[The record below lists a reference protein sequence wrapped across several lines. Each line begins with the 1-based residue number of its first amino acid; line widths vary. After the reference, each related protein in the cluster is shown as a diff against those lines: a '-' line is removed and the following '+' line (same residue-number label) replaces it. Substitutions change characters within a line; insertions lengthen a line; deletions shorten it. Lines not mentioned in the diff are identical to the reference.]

1 VKLHVRMEFLKSLK
15 SERLTQLGRFR
26 TDEDLVDVKADSLTD
41 EQLDKIFKLAK
52 AKPDLNGSRGLVM
65 KITSYR
71 NVRAAPTGK
80 SIGRLEILATALRA
94 YIEPSPNKWLF
105 HEEKD
110 GNAVPYFVKEI
121 EFFKGARSNTPST
134 RISLN
139 SVCRR
144 EEDSTTC
151 TFHQDD
157 LGKDVI
163 SLLHDKGWYLETP
176 SAVARYFE
184 DIEIYKKYVPM
195 TGIQFRAIGKGI
207 PLEGY
212 GYNTRSMERD
222 GIAATVVIDDLHQDG
237 ASSRSSGDTSG
248 STTSSKFWGKIAPD
262 DGEDDEDD
270 SDEEDAQT
278 VVTPVQ
284 PYLKVFDLQRHEFVL
299 IHVRNL
305 SPYTYD
311 KAAIAKLV
319 LPEDVKSLVQ
329 ILVQGSS
336 EIMDDIIQGK
346 TGGTIVI
353 ATGPPG
359 TGKTLTAEVFAE
371 EIEKPLY
378 VVQCSQLGTNEN
390 NVEKEL
396 QHVLDRAS
404 RWRAILLI
412 DEADV
417 YVHERGDSIQQNAI
431 VGVFLRVLE
440 HYRGVLFLTSNRST
454 VIDDAVMS
462 RATAWIRYDYPN
474 QENLAKIWQVL
485 SKQYKAE
492 LSDQL
497 IGQLV
502 REFPKVSGRN
512 VKNLLKLAKMLA
524 KSRKNPEVDLALF
537 KYVSGFLDLRL
548 EEVK

>member
-1 VKLHVRMEFLKSLK
+1 MEFLKSLK
-15 SERLTQLGRFR
+15 SERLNGLGRFR

-41 EQLDKIFKLAK
+41 DQLDKIFKLAK

-121 EFFKGARSNTPST
+121 EFSKGGRNSPPST
-134 RISLN
+134 RIELE

-144 EEDSTTC
+144 ERDSEHV
-151 TFHQDD
+151 TFRQED
-157 LGKDVI
+157 LGKDVV
-163 SLLHDKGWYLETP
+163 SLLHEKGWYLETP
-176 SAVARYFE
+176 AAVARYFE

-212 GYNTRSMERD
+212 GYDIRSMERD
-222 GIAATVVIDDLHQDG
+222 GVAATVVIDDLHPDG
-237 ASSRSSGDTSG
+237 ASSRSGDNASG
-248 STTSSKFWGKIAPD
+248 STSSSKFWGKITH
-262 DGEDDEDD
+262 DDEDD
-270 SDEEDAQT
+270 ESDNEDDET

-284 PYLKVFDLQRHEFVL
+284 PYLKIFDLQRHEFVL

-305 SPYTYD
+305 TPYVYD
-311 KAAIAKLV
+311 KSAIAKLV
-319 LPEDVKSLVQ
+319 LPEDTKSLVQ

-359 TGKTLTAEVFAE
+359 TGKTLTAEVFSE

-454 VIDDAVMS
+454 IIDDAVMS

-474 QENLAKIWQVL
+474 PEHLTKIWQVL

-524 KSRKNPEVDLALF
+524 KSRKNPEADLALF

-548 EEVK
+548 EKEK